1 MVWHSDCHLI
11 KDSRLKKIIE
21 KGNVVGF
28 TLSNKCD
35 TREIKINDSF
45 LCLEEFPSCNRE
57 SFSINFGGVIY
68 FPKICCYMFGYMS
81 ANLRYMDFRVNN
93 IISSCDGKMLCIN
106 PFVEPK
112 RILPYTYIV
121 YDNHSFEDGRYNGD
135 MCLFR
140 INKTNSLILPLENN
154 IKSYFKDT
162 ALKVFGIE
170 LIPVKGTKY
179 KLEVSLGTEKNN
191 NPSDIIYFD
200 LKIISDTDTLDYE
213 IANVFTYRGNN
224 YSLVQNKPK
233 DQCYL
238 GKEFFK
244 RFIKSNFMYDLVK
257 QETAHKRRTRE
268 LGQKNT

>member
-1 MVWHSDCHLI
+1 MVWYSDCHLI
-11 KDSRLKKIIE
+11 DNSRLKKIIE

-28 TLSNKCD
+28 TLSNGSD

-45 LCLEEFPSCNRE
+45 LCLEELPSCNKE
-57 SFSINFGGVIY
+57 SKVIY
-68 FPKICCYMFGYMS
+68 FVGIVFIPSMCSYFFYNAE
-81 ANLRYMDFRVNN
+81 ANLRYMDFCVNN

-170 LIPVKGTKY
+170 LIPVKGSKY

-191 NPSDIIYFD
+191 TPSDVIYFD

-213 IANVFTYRGNN
+213 IANIFTYRGNN

-238 GKEFFK
+238 GEEFFK
-244 RFIKSNFMYDLVK
+244 RFIKSNFMYDLVR
-257 QETAHKRRTRE
+257 QETEHKRKVRE
-268 LGQKNT
+268 LG